1 MTATAK
7 IGIDRATKEICLSWP
22 CQTRVVRLSP
32 ALARRLAVTLVEHA
46 DALTRPRL
54 DEDTIHGNGGRLP
67 DDEHDDGR

>member
-32 ALARRLAVTLVEHA
+32 EIARRLAATLVELSA
-46 DALTRPRL
+46 VLTRPRL
-54 DEDTIHGNGGRLP
+54 DDDTIHSNGG
-67 DDEHDDGR
+67 HDDSR